1 MTIYC
6 KTTIIH
12 EVETLAGTTI
22 QSFASYTFLRNDG
35 THAKKS
41 CRIKVA
47 FFQFVFINCYILT
60 MSALYRILTKKEYI
74 LLYIRIRKDPPPQ
87 KKNPF

>member
-1 MTIYC
+1 MTIHVYC

-22 QSFASYTFLRNDG
+22 Q
-35 THAKKS
+35 S

-60 MSALYRILTKKEYI
+60 MSALYRILTKKEHI
-74 LLYIRIRKDPPPQ
+74 LLYIRIRKDPPP
-87 KKNPF
+87 NPFLKFF

>member
-1 MTIYC
+1 MTIHVYC

-22 QSFASYTFLRNDG
+22 QSS
-35 THAKKS
+35 
-41 CRIKVA
+41 RIKVA

-60 MSALYRILTKKEYI
+60 MSALYRILTKKEHI
-74 LLYIRIRKDPPPQ
+74 LLYIRIRKDPPPP
-87 KKNPF
+87 KSFFKVF